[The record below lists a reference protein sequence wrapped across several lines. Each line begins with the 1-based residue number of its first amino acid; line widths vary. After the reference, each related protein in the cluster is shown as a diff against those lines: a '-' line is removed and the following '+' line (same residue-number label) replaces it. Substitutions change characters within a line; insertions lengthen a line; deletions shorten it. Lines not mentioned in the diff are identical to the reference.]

1 MVIGK
6 RAMLVT
12 VVIAALGFGACV
24 VKTTPA
30 HHHRR
35 PAAEKHKK
43 HKPEKHKK
51 HKKHDKHRHRH

>member
-6 RAMLVT
+6 RATLVT
-12 VVIAALGFGACV
+12 LVIAALGIGACV

-30 HHHRR
+30 HHRR

-43 HKPEKHKK
+43 HKHEKHKK
-51 HKKHDKHRHRH
+51 HKKHDKHHHRH